1 MTSSPTRTRRRTPFA
16 VAALLLAL
24 FAVFAPASPVFAHDQ
39 LVSTD
44 PAADA
49 VLDAMPAEITLTFS
63 AELLGDGGSNV
74 VEVTDAAGTPLA
86 EGAAAV
92 DGITVTQALSGAA
105 SGPVSVLWR
114 VVSSDGHP
122 ISGEFA
128 FTVEAPAT
136 PTAEP
141 TPTASSA
148 SPEPTMTTMTPPP
161 AETGAATATPS
172 PDSEASASTPLP
184 WIIGI
189 VIVLAVIG
197 VVLYLL
203 VIRPRSRNDA
213 SSTGSGAGAD
223 D

>member
-1 MTSSPTRTRRRTPFA
+1 MAAA
-16 VAALLLAL
+16 VLAL

-49 VLDAMPAEITLTFS
+49 VLTALPTEITLSFS

-74 VEVTDAAGTPLA
+74 VEVTDAAGTSLID
-86 EGAAAV
+86 GAAVV
-92 DGITVTQALSGAA
+92 DGVNVTQALTGAA
-105 SGPVSVLWR
+105 SGPIAVIWR

-128 FTVEAPAT
+128 FTVDAPAT
-136 PTAEP
+136 PTSAP
-141 TPTASSA
+141 TETSA
-148 SPEPTMTTMTPPP
+148 SETPEPTMTTMTP
-161 AETGAATATPS
+161 AETSEPTTTTA
-172 PDSEASASTPLP
+172 PDSEASASSPLP
-184 WIIGI
+184 WIIGV

-203 VIRPRSRNDA
+203 VLRPRGRNGGG
-213 SSTGSGAGAD
+213 STGDRPTTD